1 MPTLQKHLCLKR
13 LAPLDVTFALLAV
26 TLRVKYRQEFCINL
40 KADSGYK
47 KSIERLAIIFWGG

>member
-26 TLRVKYRQEFCINL
+26 TLRVKYRQELLYEL
-40 KADSGYK
+40 KS
-47 KSIERLAIIFWGG
+47 R